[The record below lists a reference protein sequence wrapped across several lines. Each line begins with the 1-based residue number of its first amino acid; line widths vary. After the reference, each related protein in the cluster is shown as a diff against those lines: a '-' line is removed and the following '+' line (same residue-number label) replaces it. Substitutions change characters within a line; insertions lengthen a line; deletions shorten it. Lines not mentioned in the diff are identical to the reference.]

1 MSDRYTSSINVYLTI
16 LKGNLIWPKI
26 QLQQYIL
33 YLFSYWFYKDKFFP
47 SDQNRS
53 SFLCSDVNGSRCKWY
68 QTAICDILYSVI
80 QVWLFLSFCQNSWTN
95 LHVYDVDKLSNPINS
110 FIKGFYEI
118 IHLFLNMF
126 SVKIP
131 VITQICTL

>member
-1 MSDRYTSSINVYLTI
+1 MSDRYTSSINVYLTNL

-26 QLQQYIL
+26 QLQQYNL

-47 SDQNRS
+47 SVPLNCAVMWMDRG
-53 SFLCSDVNGSRCKWY
+53 VNGIKQQSATFY
-68 QTAICDILYSVI
+68 TSMIISE
-80 QVWLFLSFCQNSWTN
+80 FLSNSWTN

-110 FIKGFYEI
+110 LIKGFYEI
-118 IHLFLNMF
+118 ILLFLNIF